1 MNAGI
6 WVAPLAISACLSFA
20 LGCAFLVSAAF
31 AVSVVKWPAK
41 GVQHNT
47 PVLEGAKLPIAQVGV
62 SSGIPKVSIK
72 SVRWVSLSCATSA
85 RGKGRVG
92 HKFILHPSSGHAR
105 ASEVLGLIGD
115 LIRSAPGGR
124 T

>member
-1 MNAGI
+1 MSAGI
-6 WVAPLAISACLSFA
+6 WVAPLAISAGLSFA

-41 GVQHNT
+41 GVQHKT
-47 PVLEGAKLPIAQVGV
+47 RVLEDAKLPIAKVGV

-72 SVRWVSLSCATSA
+72 PVRWVSLSCATSA

-92 HKFILHPSSGHAR
+92 HNFILHPSSGHAR

-115 LIRSAPGGR
+115 LICSACV
-124 T
+124 